1 MDERSGSG
9 MKKLAKERAE
19 IYQVFSNENRVLIFW
34 NLADKYEMTV
44 NELAEAIGSTVQ
56 NTSQHLRLM
65 KAKNILEATRDG
77 QMVRYRIADSLAG
90 RYSLYI
96 HRKNFED
103 IRNNKLSDDLFNFD
117 IQIPDD
123 FFDR

>member
-1 MDERSGSG
+1 

-34 NLADKYEMTV
+34 NLADKYEMSV
-44 NELAEAIGSTVQ
+44 NELADAIGSTIQ

-65 KAKNILEATRDG
+65 KAKHILEASRDG
-77 QMVRYRIADSLAG
+77 QMIRYRIADSIAG

-96 HRKNFED
+96 HRKNFEY
-103 IRNNKLSDDLFNFD
+103 IRNNNLTDDLFDFD
-117 IQIPDD
+117 IEIPDD

>member
-1 MDERSGSG
+1 

-34 NLADKYEMTV
+34 YLAKKHEMSV
-44 NELAEAIGSTVQ
+44 NELAEAIDSTVQ

-65 KAKNILEATRDG
+65 KAKDILESTRDG
-77 QMVRYRIADSLAG
+77 QNILYRIADTKAG
-90 RYSLYI
+90 HYSLYI
-96 HRKNFED
+96 HRKNFEEIQSAHLVNETFD
-103 IRNNKLSDDLFNFD
+103 FD
-117 IQIPDD
+117 IKLLDD